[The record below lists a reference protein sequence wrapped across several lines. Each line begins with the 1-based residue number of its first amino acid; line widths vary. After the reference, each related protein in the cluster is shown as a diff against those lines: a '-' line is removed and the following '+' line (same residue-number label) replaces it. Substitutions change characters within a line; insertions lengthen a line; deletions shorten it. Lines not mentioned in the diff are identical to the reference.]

1 MNLAFWCRIS
11 VGVRLS
17 PGYPEAKEKS
27 LAGKRRE
34 KKEEEMYR
42 VVKGSRGEARCFSV
56 TVGLKEGYG
65 ESSTVHTV
73 EEAVSYLENYLKM
86 RAANGEPFL
95 TGVVS
100 EGIVVYAWPEG
111 PGQAESGHEA
121 EIIFSGEVT
130 PLYLSNLSDTEVENF
145 LNDLASFLGEKLGQ
159 TRIYLRYKS
168 EVWILQRED
177 SETPTGETV

>member
-1 MNLAFWCRIS
+1 
-11 VGVRLS
+11 
-17 PGYPEAKEKS
+17 
-27 LAGKRRE
+27 
-34 KKEEEMYR
+34 MYR

-65 ESSTVHTV
+65 VSSTVHTV
-73 EEAVSYLENYLKM
+73 EEVVNLIENYLKM
-86 RAANGEPFL
+86 KAANNDPFL

-100 EGIVVYAWPEG
+100 EGVVVYAWPEE
-111 PGQAESGHEA
+111 PGQAGSGHEP

-130 PLYLSNLSDTEVENF
+130 PLYLSNLSDGVVEEF
-145 LNDLASFLGEKLGQ
+145 LNDLASYLGEKLGQ

-177 SETPTGETV
+177 STTPTGETLEGGKND